1 MDSLTSEIKRSFML
15 FSLWRTLAWN
25 DVLNRYRRSVLGPF
39 WITISMATT
48 LLAMGPLYGSL
59 FNLTLANFLPHLCLG
74 LIFWSLCTGVINESS
89 TAFNDSAHFIR
100 QIPLPFPLYILRVT
114 WRQLIILL
122 HNLTVVPFVM
132 LVYPPNWSWAMLL
145 LIPAL
150 LITLVFLSSV
160 GLITAI
166 LCTRYRDVA
175 PIITSVMT
183 LLFFV
188 TPIIWQLSL
197 LSVEQ
202 QYFARLNPFTHFI
215 ELLRGTTLGHYPSL
229 MEWGLTALFALLAAV
244 IASTLISHTH
254 KRIAYWI

>member
-1 MDSLTSEIKRSFML
+1 MDSISSEIKHSFAL

-59 FNLTLANFLPHLCLG
+59 FHLSLQDFLPHLCLG
-74 LIFWSLCTGVINESS
+74 LIFWSFCTGVINESS
-89 TAFNDSAHFIR
+89 TAFNDAAHFIR
-100 QIPLPFPLYILRVT
+100 QIPLPFTLYIFRVT

-122 HNLTVVPFVM
+122 HNLTVVPFMM
-132 LVYPPNWSWAMLL
+132 LIYPPHWSWAMFL

-150 LITLVFLSSV
+150 LITLVFLSST
-160 GLITAI
+160 GLIAAI
-166 LCTRYRDVA
+166 LCTRYRDIA
-175 PIITSVMT
+175 PIITSLMT

-197 LSVEQ
+197 LTETQ
-202 QYFARLNPFTHFI
+202 RYFARLNPFTHFI
-215 ELLRGTTLGHYPSL
+215 ELLRNTALGHCPSL
-229 MEWGLTALFALLAAV
+229 LEWGLTTLFALLTAV
-244 IASTLISHTH
+244 MAMALVSHTR